1 MTKEMTLNIQ
11 NQAGVHARPA
21 AMLAQKAAEFKSQIL
36 LHKADRQ
43 ANAKSIISI
52 MGLGIQ
58 CGDQIVLKVEGP
70 DADVAVGALAQLVND
85 KFGEA

>member
-43 ANAKSIISI
+43 ANAKSIKTI
-52 MGLGIQ
+52 
-58 CGDQIVLKVEGP
+58 KT
-70 DADVAVGALAQLVND
+70 
-85 KFGEA
+85 

>member
-1 MTKEMTLNIQ
+1 MTKEITLNIQ

-21 AMLAQKAAEFKSQIL
+21 AMLAQKAAEFKSQIM
-36 LHKADRQ
+36 LHKSDRQ

-58 CGDQIVLKVEGP
+58 CGDQVTFKIEGP
-70 DADVAVGALAQLVND
+70 DAETALGALTQIVNN